1 MPKTRCYTVNID
13 GTMVS
18 LRMGRVPTKEDIEA
32 ARQIMEAAKQMG
44 KMQPPPSIGQEAHQN
59 DDHNLRDLRKA
70 VSTAKG

>member
-13 GTMVS
+13 GTMVG

-44 KMQPPPSIGQEAHQN
+44 KESEPNEQ
-59 DDHNLRDLRKA
+59 
-70 VSTAKG
+70 